1 MTRAKH
7 QQHVEY
13 RLLIEHAYDETLK
26 KEGIRFFLETTKQF
40 TNFSYQIDIKEALNA
55 QALQWS
61 LHGLRAP
68 SMNMPETGTA
78 QFSKIY
84 FELPAT
90 IVYTLVKKGKMQAS
104 ATIKISPTSI
114 KVSDDHPGFL
124 KIYTNK
130 QDFENNRMTDTE
142 PPEYKPDLLRAPV
155 DHHPTPNKKK
165 KV

>member
-1 MTRAKH
+1 MTRTKH
-7 QQHVEY
+7 KQHVEY

-40 TNFSYQIDIKEALNA
+40 TNFSYKIDVRESLHAH
-55 QALQWS
+55 ALQWS

-84 FELPAT
+84 FDLPAT
-90 IVYTLVKKGKMQAS
+90 VDYTLVNKGKMQAS
-104 ATIKISPTSI
+104 ARIKISPTSI
-114 KVSDDHPGFL
+114 KVSDAQPNFL
-124 KIYTNK
+124 KIYTDK
-130 QDFENNRMTDTE
+130 QEFENNRMTDTE

-155 DHHPTPNKKK
+155 DQHPTPNKKK
-165 KV
+165 NV